1 MLQRM
6 EKVWDVLFKG
16 MGAPVESR
24 GVSVEPLAEKALL
37 VPQEKEGAG
46 ETFGGK
52 FEVEVAEGV
61 DEAVLVLDAVELA
74 DVLFVRPLLR

>member
-1 MLQRM
+1 
-6 EKVWDVLFKG
+6 
-16 MGAPVESR
+16 
-24 GVSVEPLAEKALL
+24 VSVDPLAEKVLL

-61 DEAVLVLDAVELA
+61 DEEVLVLDAVELV
-74 DVLFVRPLLR
+74 DVLFVRPLFCAISRSGEDGKGVDEP